1 MMDRRRA
8 ILFLAALAM
17 FRCISS
23 DSLELRG
30 TARLLSTVLAGPLL
44 ARGVLLALGAIVLP
58 LLAGPPYVLAL
69 ALGLASV
76 LAERSAVDDGFG
88 LLGLASV
95 GPILVVL
102 LLGLFL

>member
-1 MMDRRRA
+1 M
-8 ILFLAALAM
+8 AALVAGVYVFM
-17 FRCISS
+17 I
-23 DSLELRG
+23 
-30 TARLLSTVLAGPLL
+30 LLSFVAPERIVPLAYDAGSVTT
-44 ARGVLLALGAIVLP
+44 GVLTAPV
-58 LLAGPPYVLAL
+58 VLAL

-88 LLGLASV
+88 LLGLASA